1 MAAQAKEEAATV
13 GDKQES
19 GFTVPKL
26 SRDCARKRDS
36 SHSAES
42 KLSICAR
49 ELFQLR
55 KKRTKQELSCKELS
69 SILHRVIQDRESH
82 RDVAF
87 MFNVKPALIRNLVR
101 NEKLGRNQMH

>member
-26 SRDCARKRDS
+26 SRGCTRKRDS
-36 SHSAES
+36 SRSADS
-42 KLSICAR
+42 KLSTCAR

-55 KKRTKQELSCKELS
+55 KKRTKQELSCQELR
-69 SILHRVIQDRESH
+69 SILHRVIQDRENH
-82 RDVAF
+82 RDVAL

-101 NEKLGRNQMH
+101 NEKFGRNQV